1 MAPLHRLIEIELRE
15 MQRYLPELQVRRNY
29 MREVEEK
36 ITLNQGTVKAFPHIR
51 FPDLSKSPFLKG
63 MLEQASEQRR
73 QALLEVRISVRLL
86 QEYLTKLEEWE
97 QSKWYEGPPTHPAL
111 TDARQSLLKELTE
124 GTIATLL
131 KEAGKHTKPMEDD
144 FTAAIKLVSESL
156 TSLF

>member
-1 MAPLHRLIEIELRE
+1 MHSHYPTMQTLISF
-15 MQRYLPELQVRRNY
+15 QTVRRNS
-29 MREVEEK
+29 MRAIEEK

-73 QALLEVRISVRLL
+73 QAQLEVRISVRLL
-86 QEYLTKLEEWE
+86 PEYLTKLEEWE

-131 KEAGKHTKPMEDD
+131 QEAGKHSKPMDD
-144 FTAAIKLVSESL
+144 EFAAAIKLVSDSL